1 MCIPK
6 RLICLAIV
14 CSMILSGCGSK
25 GANNLAGEQNE
36 GFSGLGDASAGQ
48 YDGFFSVAGD
58 ASADID
64 YPSYVTDVMPSNG
77 SSVQGSISKN
87 TYDSE
92 MFIPQ
97 DSDVLVDDGEFL
109 GVIERPFTGVTTTP
123 LSTFAADVDTASYTY
138 LRNTIDLCAKYGNF
152 SEYSDNHEI
161 FMQDVRVEEVLNY
174 FRFDKADEISY
185 KGDKFAYRA
194 EVGTT
199 PWNKDTQILAINVS
213 TPEVPEDLVLKNHFI
228 LLIDTSG
235 SMDDVLDDV
244 KESMEVLISSLDNKD
259 SISIVTY
266 AGSYSTLCVNESVG
280 ENKHT
285 ILNELQRL
293 GSSGSTN
300 GQGGIEKAYEIA
312 NEYKDD
318 YDNTRILVLS
328 DGDFNVGQSSHG
340 EVLNLIESNRERG
353 IYLSTFGFGIGNFS
367 DTTMETLADNG
378 NGSYHYIDS
387 RSEAEKIFEEDF
399 TSTMYPLANDV
410 KFQIE
415 FNPNKIKAYRQ
426 IGYENRALAPEDF
439 TDATKDGGEIGY
451 NHSVTVVYEIVPVES
466 KMDLPNIDLKY
477 QTTENTGSDDLF
489 TISTS
494 FKKIDSDELT
504 IVDESF
510 GSEIVLDDNSAFW
523 KFCTGVTGSVLRLNG
538 SEYVKKFDL
547 ADAIDLISESE
558 DVVTKEKYADEYTT
572 LLKRI
577 QEMYGIH

>member
-14 CSMILSGCGSK
+14 CSMVLSGCGSK
-25 GANNLAGEQNE
+25 GANNLAGEQN
-36 GFSGLGDASAGQ
+36 GGYSSLGDGFAGL
-48 YDGFFSVAGD
+48 
-58 ASADID
+58 D
-64 YPSYVTDVMPSNG
+64 YPPAAEDIMPSIG
-77 SSVQGSISKN
+77 SSVQSSISKNTYDSEMFIPQGSISKN

-97 DSDVLVDDGEFL
+97 VNDAIVDDGEFL
-109 GVIERPFTGVTTTP
+109 GVVERPFTGVTTTP

-138 LRNTIDLCAKYGNF
+138 LRNTIDLYAKYGN
-152 SEYSDNHEI
+152 SDHHER

-213 TPEVPEDLVLKNHFI
+213 TPEVPADLTLNNHFI
-228 LLIDTSG
+228 LLVDTSG

-244 KESMEVLISSLDNKD
+244 KESMEVLISSLDDGD

-266 AGSYSTLCVNESVG
+266 AGSYNTLCVNESVG
-280 ENKHT
+280 DNKHT

-293 GSSGSTN
+293 ESNGSTN
-300 GQGGIEKAYEIA
+300 GQGGIEQAYAIA

-466 KMDLPNIDLKY
+466 EMDLPDIDLKY

-494 FKKIDSDELT
+494 FKEIDSDELT

-510 GSEIVLDDNSAFW
+510 GSEIVLDDNSDFW
-523 KFCTGVTGSVLRLNG
+523 KFCTGVTGSVLRLNE

-547 ADAIDLISESE
+547 ADAIDLISEST
-558 DVVTKEKYADEYTT
+558 DVITKEKYADEYKT

-577 QEMYGIH
+577 QEMYGID